1 MKRFPVTCYD
11 GFYKDPD
18 KIRKYALSLEYNKCP
33 AGAWPGRRTKYI
45 STLNP
50 KLFEL
55 FVNKVSYL
63 FYDLSNNLE
72 MTIQTCFYI
81 VDSLEDDPNSKK
93 NKGWIHRDSENE
105 GERNYDFAGIV
116 YLTPDIELDSGTSIY
131 RLKTKNFT
139 DYSDN
144 RCPYYKDKVDV
155 SFDEHYTKHNSQ
167 FEETVRFA
175 NIYNRLIMYD
185 ATLWHSANSYHTKQP
200 RLMQVFF
207 ANLKSET
214 MGSPI
219 ERSKFIDYEMG
230 NIW

>member
-18 KIRKYALSLEYNKCP
+18 KIREYALSLEYSKDPN
-33 AGAWPGRRTKYI
+33 GAWPGKRTSYI
-45 STLNP
+45 SSLNP

-55 FVNKVSYL
+55 FVNKISYL
-63 FYDLSNNLE
+63 FYDLTNSLQ
-72 MTIQTCFYI
+72 MSIQTCFYI
-81 VDSLEDDPNSKK
+81 VNSFDDDSESIK
-93 NKGWIHRDSENE
+93 NKGWIHRDSNNE

-131 RLKTKNFT
+131 RLKTKNFI

-144 RCPYYKDKVDV
+144 RTSYYKDGIDDE
-155 SFDEHYTKHNSQ
+155 FDEHYTKHNSQ

-185 ATLWHSANSYHTKQP
+185 ATLWHSANSYHTKQA